1 MSKIKT
7 TIDLNVITPK
17 QPRTFYRSFAQY
29 TEQERK
35 QIETTQEKYTQK
47 YTQDCAD
54 FEKIVVDRIGLGD
67 NWNQYFRF
75 NYNASFIVLQSK
87 EYNATIYR
95 KFSRDKNATIPVE
108 IVNRVLES
116 YQYKEEDRI
125 ARETAAANEK
135 ELAPF
140 VTELQE
146 KFGSEEIALRYD
158 DKQGLIVILN
168 QDRGNWYSEVTRL
181 CIKKDGSITEPL
193 YKIKYYDKLDI
204 KQIAKMFEQFNLFD
218 VRIRQIAND
227 IKQYIL
233 LNNPS
238 LINKTL

>member
-17 QPRTFYRSFAQY
+17 QPRTFYYSFSQY
-29 TEQERK
+29 TEQQRK
-35 QIETTQEKYTQK
+35 QIETTQEK

-95 KFSRDKNATIPVE
+95 KFSINRFATIPVE

-168 QDRGNWYSEVTRL
+168 QDRGGWYSEITRL
-181 CIKKDGSITEPL
+181 CIKKDGSITSPEYEL
-193 YKIKYYDKLDI
+193 RNYKLNI
-204 KQIAKMFEQFNLFD
+204 IAINKMFEEFNSYD
-218 VRIRQIAND
+218 VKIKQVAND

-233 LNNPS
+233 INNPS

>member
-29 TEQERK
+29 TEQQRK
-35 QIETTQEKYTQK
+35 QIEATQEK

-75 NYNASFIVLQSK
+75 NYNDSFIVLQSK
-87 EYNATIYR
+87 GYNATIYR
-95 KFSRDKNATIPVE
+95 KFSIDKNATIPVE
-108 IVNRVLES
+108 IINRVLES
-116 YQYKEEDRI
+116 YKYEEENRI

-135 ELAPF
+135 KLAPF
-140 VTELQE
+140 ITELQE

-168 QDRGNWYSEVTRL
+168 QDRGGWYSEVTRL
-181 CIKKDGSITEPL
+181 CIKKDGSITAPEYEL
-193 YKIKYYDKLDI
+193 RNYKLNI
-204 KQIAKMFEQFNLFD
+204 IAITKMFEEFNSYD
-218 VRIRQIAND
+218 AKIKQVAND